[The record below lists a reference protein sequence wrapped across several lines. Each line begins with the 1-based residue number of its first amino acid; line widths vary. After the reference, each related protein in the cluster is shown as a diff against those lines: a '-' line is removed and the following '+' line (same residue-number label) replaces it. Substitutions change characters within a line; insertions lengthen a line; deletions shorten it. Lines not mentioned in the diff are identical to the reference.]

1 MAKSS
6 SRQTDGR
13 TRSASDVKARWRDI
27 VAEAKEYGEVV
38 VTNFERPEVVVLS
51 MDRYANLT
59 AQAMA
64 KDPLATLRGE
74 FDRELEVLRS
84 RGAASKLRKAFAATP
99 AQLAQAANARRSR
112 HGR

>member
-1 MAKSS
+1 MATSS
-6 SRQTDGR
+6 LEQRGTR

-27 VAEAKEYGEVV
+27 VEEAKEYGEVV

-51 MDRYANLT
+51 MDRYSNLT
-59 AQAMA
+59 AQAA
-64 KDPLATLRGE
+64 ARDPLATLRKE
-74 FDRELEVLRS
+74 FDRELEVLRA

-99 AQLAQAANARRSR
+99 AQLAKAANARRSR